1 MSFLTARRRP
11 MPVAGPFPRGLF
23 LAGVL
28 LMMATPPL
36 SAAPSEYIPKD
47 LTPEAMKAIKR
58 GLAWLAK
65 AQRKDGSWAYRRF
78 GNSSGG
84 HVGIT
89 GLAGIAFLAGGNVP
103 GRGKYGE
110 NVERAI
116 RYVIKCTHPRTG
128 YINSGNTRMYSHG
141 FATLFLAEVY
151 GMTRREDV
159 RGPLI
164 RAINLIENCQNP
176 QGGWRY
182 HPTPTD
188 ADIVALSVFTP
199 AATRAM
205 ELADTFREMGHTVVA
220 GGIFATGM
228 PDELAPHVDA
238 VVTGEGEGVWPRLL
252 ADFAAGRL
260 APRYQEEA
268 PFPLDQLPLPDLSLY
283 FSQEGGDFHP
293 DDYPLQISRGCS
305 LSCHACM
312 LPAVMGRKQRPL
324 PMSHIIG
331 QFQQLRDAGK
341 RANLTEDTSWFPG
354 RAGRTLLATFF
365 DHVISTNQRLLIS
378 YVGISM
384 PLLLVT
390 PRRFLDKAKAAG
402 VDMFYLV
409 GGFDPITMK
418 AFTGQDLLHGR
429 VKALHAER
437 TFPESA
443 QNAEPL
449 KQGEDLFRGPGL
461 QVRAVALQDRLR
473 QVPLERAVGSGPVPP
488 DIGISPVAEDVQ
500 RRRIVSPVD
509 GPAQGADA
517 AFGAEPVALPELHHA
532 VPDGRSF
539 AIPRVRKP
547 FPGDLPIGFAEGP
560 GKPVKPAGI
569 ADVSQHGPG
578 FHRCQLVPV
587 PHKDQAG
594 TGGEGLYQL
603 GHEGQV
609 HHGGLVHRHH
619 VRGEGIVRV
628 VPEIG

>member
-188 ADIVALSVFTP
+188 ADISVTICQIMALR
-199 AATRAM
+199 AARNSGIRVSKAVINRGIQYVKACQNRDGGFCYMSTIR
-205 ELADTFREMGHTVVA
+205 GH
-220 GGIFATGM
+220 
-228 PDELAPHVDA
+228 
-238 VVTGEGEGVWPRLL
+238 
-252 ADFAAGRL
+252 
-260 APRYQEEA
+260 
-268 PFPLDQLPLPDLSLY
+268 
-283 FSQEGGDFHP
+283 
-293 DDYPLQISRGCS
+293 CS
-305 LSCHACM
+305 GYA
-312 LPAVMGRKQRPL
+312 
-324 PMSHIIG
+324 
-331 QFQQLRDAGK
+331 
-341 RANLTEDTSWFPG
+341 
-354 RAGRTLLATFF
+354 RT
-365 DHVISTNQRLLIS
+365 
-378 YVGISM
+378 
-384 PLLLVT
+384 
-390 PRRFLDKAKAAG
+390 AAG
-402 VDMFYLV
+402 VCSLYYAGSYGDPAIKRGLDYMATHHKFADSGSRFGIGHYFYGHYYAVQAMYQAGGKYWAGYFPRIRDELV
-409 GGFDPITMK
+409 KRQNPDGSWLVHMGGTYE
-418 AFTGQDLLHGR
+418 TS
-429 VKALHAER
+429 VALII
-437 TFPESA
+437 
-443 QNAEPL
+443 
-449 KQGEDLFRGPGL
+449 L
-461 QVRAVALQDRLR
+461 QVPYGYL
-473 QVPLERAVGSGPVPP
+473 PILER
-488 DIGISPVAEDVQ
+488 
-500 RRRIVSPVD
+500 
-509 GPAQGADA
+509 
-517 AFGAEPVALPELHHA
+517 
-532 VPDGRSF
+532 
-539 AIPRVRKP
+539 
-547 FPGDLPIGFAEGP
+547 
-560 GKPVKPAGI
+560 
-569 ADVSQHGPG
+569 
-578 FHRCQLVPV
+578 
-587 PHKDQAG
+587 
-594 TGGEGLYQL
+594 
-603 GHEGQV
+603 
-609 HHGGLVHRHH
+609 
-619 VRGEGIVRV
+619 
-628 VPEIG
+628 